1 MFRLLRQR
9 RKKKKRTARD
19 DGINTGDAH
28 LYSSADDYYARRKTA
43 DDYYES
49 KAAQVDNEM
58 VGSNSSSNDNGSDSG
73 GCD

>member
-9 RKKKKRTARD
+9 RKKKKRKTARD

-28 LYSSADDYYARRKTA
+28 LYASADDYYA
-43 DDYYES
+43 S

-58 VGSNSSSNDNGSDSG
+58 ACSNSSSNDSGSSSG

>member
-9 RKKKKRTARD
+9 RRKKKRKTARD

-28 LYSSADDYYARRKTA
+28 LYSSAEDYYARRKTA
-43 DDYYES
+43 EDYYES

-58 VGSNSSSNDNGSDSG
+58 ACSNRSETD
-73 GCD
+73 